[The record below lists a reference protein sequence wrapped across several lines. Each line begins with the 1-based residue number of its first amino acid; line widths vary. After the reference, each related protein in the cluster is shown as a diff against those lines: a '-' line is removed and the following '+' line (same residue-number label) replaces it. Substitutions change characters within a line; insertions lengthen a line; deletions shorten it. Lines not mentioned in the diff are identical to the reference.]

1 MQSFAER
8 DAAEPPAQSPLRSLN
23 EALTAERMRLDHRM
37 EQIRD
42 EMSALADEGDRVD
55 RRRDAVDA
63 LLADSAGE
71 DFALSA

>member
-8 DAAEPPAQSPLRSLN
+8 DGAEPPAQSPLRSLS
-23 EALTAERMRLDHRM
+23 EALTAERLRLDNRI

-42 EMSALADEGDRVD
+42 EMLVLADEGARAE

-63 LLADSAGE
+63 LLADDAGE
-71 DFALSA
+71 DLALSA